1 MMTRAD
7 AEWLLEALN
16 SAGLTAEIIGSLAVK
31 KQSNHDI
38 DLTIAIGERRDYQT
52 YWHTLENLGFRYERT
67 DPAPSG
73 EIWVGR
79 GRDSTTLVVDVHPLH
94 CHAEPERSI

>member
-7 AEWLLEALN
+7 AEWLLEALKG
-16 SAGLTAEIIGSLAVK
+16 AGLTAEIIGSLTVK
-31 KQSNHDI
+31 KQSSHDI
-38 DLTIAIGERRDYQT
+38 DLTIAIEENRDYQT
-52 YWHTLENLGFRYERT
+52 YWHTLESLGFRYERT

-79 GRDSTTLVVDVHPLH
+79 SRDGTSLVVDAHPTD
-94 CHAEPERSI
+94 RKKT